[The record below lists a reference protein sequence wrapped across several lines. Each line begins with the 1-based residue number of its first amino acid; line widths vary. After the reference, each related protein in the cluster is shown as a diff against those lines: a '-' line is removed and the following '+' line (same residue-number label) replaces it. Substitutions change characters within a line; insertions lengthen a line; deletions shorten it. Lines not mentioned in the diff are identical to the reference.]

1 MRHAFP
7 RVWQKSRKMRQRI
20 TGDTTRAKPTRWINV
35 DPGIQTSG
43 KSWERNERASAETH
57 DAQDKRKRRCVL
69 ALHGRVCVC
78 VCVCKGVC
86 GGSEVVI
93 DENND
98 RLAGTGQS
106 ETGAIITLWTSRG
119 AFKLLF
125 EKHLERDDSAVCI
138 SACTVCEGVCWR
150 GANALCVCVCVCVC
164 VYVCV
169 CALIRVIKLASVN
182 RLMLSCQQRA

>member
-1 MRHAFP
+1 MHFP
-7 RVWQKSRKMRQRI
+7 ESDRRAERWDKGSQA
-20 TGDTTRAKPTRWINV
+20 TRCERSPREGSTSTREFKRAGKVENV
-35 DPGIQTSG
+35 T
-43 KSWERNERASAETH
+43 KERA
-57 DAQDKRKRRCVL
+57 QKRTTLRTNAAVCS
-69 ALHGRVCVC
+69 HSMGVCVC

-138 SACTVCEGVCWR
+138 SACTVCEGVRWR
-150 GANALCVCVCVCVC
+150 GANALCVYVCVCVCMCVCVCVC
-164 VYVCV
+164 V
-169 CALIRVIKLASVN
+169 CANKSD
-182 RLMLSCQQRA
+182 